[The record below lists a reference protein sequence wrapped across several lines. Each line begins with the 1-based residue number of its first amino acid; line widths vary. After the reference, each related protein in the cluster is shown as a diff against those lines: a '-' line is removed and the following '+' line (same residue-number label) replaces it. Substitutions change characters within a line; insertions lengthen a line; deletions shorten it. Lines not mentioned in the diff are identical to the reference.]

1 MNVITW
7 VEYFVY
13 FITFA
18 LSMYALSSV
27 KFDKFTHV
35 SNPTKVQL
43 LWILL
48 STAIAYGVSQF
59 IFALTIY
66 N

>member
-1 MNVITW
+1 MSVVDF

-13 FITFA
+13 FTSFG
-18 LSMYALSSV
+18 LCMYALSSV

-35 SNPTKVQL
+35 SNPLKVQL

-48 STAIAYGVSQF
+48 ATGLAYIVSQF

-66 N
+66 S

>member
-1 MNVITW
+1 MNVTTAI
-7 VEYFVY
+7 EYFVY
-13 FITFA
+13 FSTFC

-35 SNPTKVQL
+35 SNPMKVQL
-43 LWILL
+43 LLILL
-48 STAIAYGVSQF
+48 STGLAYVVSQF

>member
-1 MNVITW
+1 MRVETMI
-7 VEYFVY
+7 EYFVY
-13 FITFA
+13 FASFC
-18 LSMYALSSV
+18 LCMYALSSV

-48 STAIAYGVSQF
+48 STGLAYVVSQF

-66 N
+66 R

>member
-1 MNVITW
+1 MRVETM

-13 FITFA
+13 FTSFC
-18 LSMYALSSV
+18 LCMYALSGV

-48 STAIAYGVSQF
+48 STGLAYVVSQF

-66 N
+66 R